1 MRVLRAGEMEE
12 AVKTWTNSFSRNVES
27 QILVVHTPRVV
38 LGVKYT
44 ARPWNFRALLD
55 VTGSGGA
62 DLYLEALGG
71 KHVTQGIKAVPLLY
85 EGLWGCVFPSFS
97 GWNQL
102 KILTLKLGWVG
113 SCFPLWPRPR
123 LCSSRAL
130 SVLAAPGTT
139 PGLQPAPVGGGPLA
153 SGLSL
158 QPSGPV
164 PVA

>member
-27 QILVVHTPRVV
+27 QVLVVHTPRVV

-55 VTGSGGA
+55 ITGAGGA

-85 EGLWGCVFPSFS
+85 EGLWGCFFS
-97 GWNQL
+97 PQ
-102 KILTLKLGWVG
+102 VG
-113 SCFPLWPRPR
+113 TN
-123 LCSSRAL
+123 SRY
-130 SVLAAPGTT
+130 
-139 PGLQPAPVGGGPLA
+139 
-153 SGLSL
+153 
-158 QPSGPV
+158 
-164 PVA
+164 

>member
-27 QILVVHTPRVV
+27 QVLVVHTPRVV

-55 VTGSGGA
+55 VIGAGGA

-71 KHVTQGIKAVPLLY
+71 KQVTQGIKAVPLLY
-85 EGLWGCVFPSFS
+85 EGLWGVFSS

-123 LCSSRAL
+123 LCSSQAL
-130 SVLAAPGTT
+130 IVLAALGTT